1 MDYAYKEFVRKPVS
15 FVGYGTVGGARA
27 VEQLRLVAGELQ
39 MVSVRT
45 AVHIGGT
52 DFMGLWRQ
60 GKSFDDFPH
69 LEPLAEGMLEEL
81 AWWAKL
87 LKNARE
93 AASG

>member
-1 MDYAYKEFVRKPVS
+1 
-15 FVGYGTVGGARA
+15 
-27 VEQLRLVAGELQ
+27 

-52 DFMGLWRQ
+52 DFAGLWRQ

-87 LKNARE
+87 LKGAR
-93 AASG
+93 AAA